1 MGTEERQFS
10 CRPSVPFLYGA
21 ARGQKGHGGEKYTIF
36 IENEYSRERDGA
48 GAAAASF
55 FVYFLAKG
63 VAFLSSLAYNEG
75 YSIAALPQ
83 NKK

>member
-1 MGTEERQFS
+1 MEQIE
-10 CRPSVPFLYGA
+10 
-21 ARGQKGHGGEKYTIF
+21 GHRDTAPGCVLAGGEKYTIF

-48 GAAAASF
+48 GSTATSF
-55 FVYFLAKG
+55 FVYFLEKG

>member
-1 MGTEERQFS
+1 MNIPVKETAQAQLR
-10 CRPSVPFLYGA
+10 R
-21 ARGQKGHGGEKYTIF
+21 R
-36 IENEYSRERDGA
+36 
-48 GAAAASF
+48 F